1 MKIIIVGAGD
11 VGSHLAKLLSNEEQ
25 DILVIDQ
32 NSAKIDILDANYNL
46 MTMAGSPTT
55 FKTLRE
61 AGVGTCDLFIAV
73 TPYETDNV
81 TACSLQN
88 GSERKGR

>member
-1 MKIIIVGAGD
+1 MKIIIAGAGD

-61 AGVGTCDLFIAV
+61 AKRWYV
-73 TPYETDNV
+73 
-81 TACSLQN
+81 
-88 GSERKGR
+88 

>member
-1 MKIIIVGAGD
+1 MKIIIAGAGD

-61 AGVGTCDLFIAV
+61 AGVGTCDLFYSGDPI
-73 TPYETDNV
+73 
-81 TACSLQN
+81 
-88 GSERKGR
+88 

>member
-61 AGVGTCDLFIAV
+61 AGVDV
-73 TPYETDNV
+73 RVYP
-81 TACSLQN
+81 SLAN
-88 GSERKGR
+88 GVREANAHLQ